1 MIVGIGYLLEEYVRI
16 RHPAP
21 MKAYASFAR
30 ITIRSAAGLG
40 SAKSAASDV
49 CYGSGCRAGT
59 ARKRYLIFFIRPKAN
74 DANGF
79 RCFRVESDRVCK
91 WQAVCTAVD
100 AVCFGGDS
108 KARQV

>member
-1 MIVGIGYLLEEYVRI
+1 MVIVGIGYLLGEYVQI

-21 MKAYASFAR
+21 MAAYASFPRMTMRAV
-30 ITIRSAAGLG
+30 AGFD

-49 CYGSGCRAGT
+49 CDGSGCPVGT

-79 RCFRVESDRVCK
+79 RCFRVESDLVCK
-91 WQAVCTAVD
+91 WQAVCTASD
-100 AVCFGGDS
+100 AV
-108 KARQV
+108 V